1 MKNMLR
7 QFHYEFMAEGFTNKD
22 ILCTFVSYFPL
33 LVKNTREII
42 SIKQYV
48 NLRNV
53 IYSFNIE
60 VKMILLL
67 HEILIH
73 LSYRYLNILTGGEI
87 NNISL
92 KVSKNSK
99 NNDNNNEIQIDTNSS
114 KYDGGSF
121 FRNFVQ
127 LNNI

>member
-7 QFHYEFMAEGFTNKD
+7 QFHYEF
-22 ILCTFVSYFPL
+22 VSYFPL
-33 LVKNTREII
+33 LVKNSGEII

-92 KVSKNSK
+92 KVSTNSK
-99 NNDNNNEIQIDTNSS
+99 NNDNNNEIQIDTNSF

-127 LNNI
+127 LKNI